1 MNMDVLRGL
10 FSSYVKAFDLSDPA
24 VRLKYDHSLQVS
36 ENCRI
41 LAENLSLS
49 PEDVALARTMGLLHD
64 IGRFEQLR
72 QYHTFSDG
80 RSMNH
85 AEYGA
90 RYLFEEGHIRD
101 FLQDNSQDTVLQEA
115 IRQHSAYEL
124 TGPLTDRQRL
134 FCQLLRDADKVDIFR
149 VYARYAHKLPIIWNA
164 TWEELL
170 TAPVTPEVMAAA
182 RQKHSIRTAL
192 KKTPMDYFIGGLCM
206 YFDLVYPKSRQLV
219 KEQGYYGKLLG
230 IHSRSDETERC
241 LEEVRGLVKMTEDR

>member
-1 MNMDVLRGL
+1 MDIVLLQNR
-10 FSSYVKAFDLSDPA
+10 FSFYVKNFYLTDPA
-24 VRLKYDHSLQVS
+24 VQLKYDHSLRVS
-36 ENCRI
+36 VNCRVI
-41 LAENLSLS
+41 AESLGLSQDDVDLAY
-49 PEDVALARTMGLLHD
+49 AMGLLHD

-90 RYLFEEGHIRD
+90 RYLFDKGHIRE
-101 FLQDNSQDTVLQEA
+101 FLEDSSQDDILKEA

-124 TGPLTDRQRL
+124 TGSLTDRQRL

-149 VYARYAHKLPIIWNA
+149 VYAQYAHKLPIIWNA
-164 TWEELL
+164 DWRELL
-170 TAPVTPEVMAAA
+170 QASVTPAVMAAA
-182 RQKHSIRTAL
+182 RQKHSIKTAL

-219 KEQGYYGKLLG
+219 REQGFYTKLLEV
-230 IHSRSDETERC
+230 HSCNDDAERC
-241 LEEVRGLVKMTEDR
+241 LEEVRGLISEE